1 MTDYKHDTTHD
12 ATKRLLID
20 CIAEL
25 YEVKSENSANIET
38 LSSVRTE
45 VFETKQELN
54 KTAKELAL
62 VNLALSEKNLQAEN
76 YYDLLLQT
84 KEELCDTKERLSRAN
99 TLIRQLAIRTTP
111 IGTEAS
117 SPYL

>member
-1 MTDYKHDTTHD
+1 MTDYEHDTTHD

-20 CIAEL
+20 CIGEIDQ
-25 YEVKSENSANIET
+25 VKTENSANIET

-45 VFETKQELN
+45 VVETKQELHN
-54 KTAKELAL
+54 TIKQLSL
-62 VNLALSEKNLQAEN
+62 VNLELSEKSVESQN

-84 KEELCDTKERLSRAN
+84 NEELRDTKERLSRAN

-111 IGTEAS
+111 FGTAGS
-117 SPYL
+117 APYF